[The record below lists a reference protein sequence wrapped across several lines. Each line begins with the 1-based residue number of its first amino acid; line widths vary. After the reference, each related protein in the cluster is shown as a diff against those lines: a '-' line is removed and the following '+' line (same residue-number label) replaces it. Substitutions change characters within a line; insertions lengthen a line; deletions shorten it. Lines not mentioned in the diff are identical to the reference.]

1 MNTVLFYY
9 CSILILLVFW
19 AQRSFAHSAVCEPT
33 NQSGIYRC
41 VDFTHSN
48 TLFFYF
54 IACTE
59 SCYSEIPDSI
69 IYAEVGDSFN
79 VTIVHTEVFSFNL
92 YNTTSGTDV
101 FCDPEVCVVHDR
113 RLEIK
118 RFQPYL
124 EGNYEFRFNYSM
136 LGEFCAINFTLKRAR
151 MLSVCQCVCVLNH
164 VTVTMVL

>member
-1 MNTVLFYY
+1 MAV
-9 CSILILLVFW
+9 LILPI
-19 AQRSFAHSAVCEPT
+19 QTSFFL
-33 NQSGIYRC
+33 N
-41 VDFTHSN
+41 
-48 TLFFYF
+48 F

-79 VTIVHTEVFSFNL
+79 VTIEHTEVFSFNL
-92 YNTTSGTDV
+92 YNTTSV
-101 FCDPEVCVVHDR
+101 FCDPDVCVVHDR

-118 RFQPYL
+118 SFQPYL
-124 EGNYEFRFNYSM
+124 EGNYEFRF
-136 LGEFCAINFTLKRAR
+136 LGEFCAVNFTLKRAC

>member
-1 MNTVLFYY
+1 MSFGHNAVLHTPPFVNPPINQVY
-9 CSILILLVFW
+9 IDVLILPIQTPF
-19 AQRSFAHSAVCEPT
+19 
-33 NQSGIYRC
+33 
-41 VDFTHSN
+41 
-48 TLFFYF
+48 FFYF